1 MGTIADLRRRAQRRT
16 DNLYDTLFTRRVSI
30 YLTALLYPLGVS
42 ANVVSML
49 NCVVG
54 ACACVLI
61 GLGTGWQV
69 AAGIACVHLFAV
81 LDSVDGELARL
92 HQRFSLLGLFLEDL
106 AAFTM
111 INGMFL
117 AVGWY
122 AHRHGHPVPFV
133 LAIVAVAFG
142 RNAMQV
148 GRRAVLKSIATR
160 RPIDPDALAR
170 YRARGPRE
178 ASLARKLGEKLLHY
192 TNVWIVL
199 TTLIALA
206 QLEIVDHGVVAL
218 ALCGYVAAVLLKEA
232 ALIATYLFTDSLD
245 DQMLAIYDRAGTVPT
260 DPVSGLDLAED

>member
-16 DNLYDTLFTRRVSI
+16 DSLYDTLFTRRVSI

-54 ACACVLI
+54 AAACILI
-61 GLGTGWQV
+61 GLGDGWQL

-111 INGMFL
+111 INGMFF

-122 AHRHGHPVPFV
+122 THRHGHTVPFV
-133 LAIVAVAFG
+133 LALVVIAFG

-148 GRRAVLKSIATR
+148 ARRAVLKSIATR
-160 RPIDPDALAR
+160 RPIDPGDLAR
-170 YRARGPRE
+170 FRARGPR
-178 ASLARKLGEKLLHY
+178 APSLARRIGERVLHY

-199 TTLIALA
+199 TTLIAIE
-206 QLEIVDHGVVAL
+206 QLGLTSRPVVAV
-218 ALCGYVAAVLLKEA
+218 ALCAYTVAVLLKEV
-232 ALIATYLFTDSLD
+232 ALIATCMFTGALD
-245 DQMLAIYDRAGTVPT
+245 DQMLAIYDRASTVPT
-260 DPVSGLDLAED
+260 DPVPGVDLAED